1 MKMKFGIIGG
11 DKRQLH
17 LASSILEDGYE
28 VYVCGFEMYEH
39 STEFK
44 ELSLLSIF
52 RECDTII
59 LPLPA
64 TKDGVNIFAPYS
76 SKEIVVDD
84 NFILSLRNKSVYG
97 GYMSKLLV
105 KNLLWEEIEVG
116 DYYLREEF
124 AIKNAVPTAEGALAV
139 AINEY
144 EGTINGA
151 KCLVTGYGRIGKI
164 LTNYLLGIGAKVY
177 VAARKTKDL
186 AMIKAVGGVPIKYSD
201 INGEFNIIFNTVP
214 DTVID
219 SKVIAKLDKDSMII
233 ELASLP
239 GGVDRKAASLKNINV
254 IDAQSLPGKVAPKA
268 SGEYVKETIYNMM
281 EE

>member
-1 MKMKFGIIGG
+1 MRMTFGIIGG

-17 LASSILEDGYE
+17 LASSLMKDGFL

-39 STEFK
+39 TSSFK
-44 ELSLLSIF
+44 ELSLESIF
-52 RECDTII
+52 RECDSII

-64 TKDGVNIFAPYS
+64 TKDGKNIFAPYS
-76 SKEIVVDD
+76 SKEIAVD
-84 NFILSLRNKSVYG
+84 NKFIISLKNKSVYG
-97 GYMSKLLV
+97 GYMSRLLV
-105 KNLLWEEIEVG
+105 KNSLWDEIDVG

-124 AIKNAVPTAEGALAV
+124 AIKNAVPTAEGALAI

-144 EGTINGA
+144 EGVVSGA

-164 LTNYLLGIGAKVY
+164 LTNYLMGIGAKVC
-177 VAARKTKDL
+177 VAARKNKDL
-186 AMIKAVGGVPIKYSD
+186 AMIKAVGAEPVKYND
-201 INGEFNIIFNTVP
+201 IDGDFNINLNTVP
-214 DTVID
+214 DIVID
-219 SKVIAKLDKDSMII
+219 NKVIAKLNKDCIII

-239 GGVDRKAASLKNINV
+239 GGVDRKAAGINNIKI
-254 IDAQSLPGKVAPKA
+254 IDAQSLPGKVAPKS